1 MNNPYTIYI
10 HNPIT
15 RTITV
20 KYLLFGVRD
29 FISTGPHLE
38 PLENGQYPQ
47 FIIDMDT
54 ALHTIGYIKLSIFAD
69 ASGTIIQ
76 TDSNGN
82 PIDTR
87 LVKSTSYTFPYIDI
101 SGNTVD
107 GTIVL
112 TFDDGSTFTSV
123 DIEVI
128 LEDWYM
134 IYSVNTVPQLFI

>member
-1 MNNPYTIYI
+1 MNNPHTIYI

-15 RTITV
+15 RAITV

-38 PLENGQYPQ
+38 PLDNGQYPQ

-54 ALHTIGYIKLSIFAD
+54 ALHTIGYIKLSMFAD

-82 PIDTR
+82 PIYMR
-87 LVKSTSYTFPYIDI
+87 LVKSNSYTFPYIDL

-107 GTIVL
+107 GTIVM
-112 TFDDGSTFTSV
+112 TFDDGTTFTSV

-128 LEDWYM
+128 LEDWY
-134 IYSVNTVPQLFI
+134 IVYSVNTVPQRFT